1 MQMAAIQ
8 TTDAGPTEA
17 PLQWPLYTWETAVKY
32 ANLMGALTLAAM
44 AALAAAPAQA
54 NADLAKAKN
63 CMACHAAA
71 TRLVGPSYKQIAAR
85 YRGQKDAPA
94 LLAAKVVKG
103 GAGVWGPIPM
113 PANPQVSEAEAKAL
127 VQWVLAQP

>member
-1 MQMAAIQ
+1 M
-8 TTDAGPTEA
+8 
-17 PLQWPLYTWETAVKY
+17 KY

-44 AALAAAPAQA
+44 EALAAAPAQA

-71 TRLVGPSYKQIAAR
+71 TKLVGPSYKQIAAR
-85 YRGQKDAPA
+85 YQGQKDAPA